1 MSVELYGT
9 ILFELIFK
17 TGEKIN
23 CAVPKYAI
31 INLSKATAFQINI
44 IKREMFTMPQ
54 MNGKYLFDTIMDCID
69 SNISEGEIAISSK
82 SILREIAKAT
92 TYSIKEIKN
101 FFKLATGDTLESYI
115 RQRRLYYAFDEIKNN
130 PEKPINV
137 IADFCGY
144 AGSSPFIRA
153 FEAAFSVTPTKAR
166 KNPELVKDN
175 RLVYGDFQQTEPP
188 KRTIDDLSE
197 KEIQRMIDLHDYMEH
212 GLEEYGFSPELS
224 REIAALANKLGIPVY
239 RFMDNCFDMI
249 VDIQSDP
256 DYIPP
261 EVETAIELGI
271 KSQEELD
278 GICRYYDCLFFEL
291 NRGMVDYYRQ
301 NVGKPDTE

>member
-1 MSVELYGT
+1 
-9 ILFELIFK
+9 
-17 TGEKIN
+17 
-23 CAVPKYAI
+23 
-31 INLSKATAFQINI
+31 
-44 IKREMFTMPQ
+44 MPQ
-54 MNGKYLFDTIMDCID
+54 MNGKFLFDTIMDCID

-82 SILREIAKAT
+82 VILREIAKAT

-115 RQRRLYYAFDEIKNN
+115 RQRRLYHAFGQIKNN
-130 PEKPINV
+130 PERPISV

-144 AGSSPFIRA
+144 AGSSSFIHA
-153 FEAAFSVTPTKAR
+153 FDAAFSVTPTKAR

-188 KRTIDDLSE
+188 KQTIDDLSE
-197 KEIQRMIDLHDYMEH
+197 NEIIQMIDLYDYEEH
-212 GLEEYGFSPELS
+212 GAEEYGFDPELS
-224 REIAALANKLGIPVY
+224 REIAALADKLGIPVY

-256 DYIPP
+256 NYMPP
-261 EVETAIELGI
+261 EAETAIELGI

-278 GICRYYDCLFFEL
+278 EICRYYDCLFFEL
-291 NRGMVDYYRQ
+291 NGVMVDYYRK
-301 NVGKPDTE
+301 NIGKPDME